1 MRTKGGLIMGMFILF
16 SVVWGSAGIAYWLFR
31 SMRTRRYNAYASGRL
46 DTLYVVFMFLT
57 LALIIGASI
66 TVWG

>member
-16 SVVWGSAGIAYWLFR
+16 VVAWGFSGISYWLFH
-31 SMRTRRYNAYASGRL
+31 SMKTRRYNAYASGRL
-46 DTLYVVFMFLT
+46 DTLYVVFMLMT
-57 LALIIGASI
+57 LALIVGASI